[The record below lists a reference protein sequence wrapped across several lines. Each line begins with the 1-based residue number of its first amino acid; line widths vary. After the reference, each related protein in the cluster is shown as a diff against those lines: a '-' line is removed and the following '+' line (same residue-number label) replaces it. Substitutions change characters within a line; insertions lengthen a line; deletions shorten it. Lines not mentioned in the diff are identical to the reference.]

1 MFDMYQGT
9 SMATPHIAGIA
20 ALFKQAH
27 PDWSPMAIKSALMTT
42 ARDVLDGPDTDPS
55 VIFSQGAGFV
65 KPNAALDP
73 GLVFDSNAY
82 DWYGFLCGSGEVPT
96 YYCTSYW
103 GIPVVTADSLN
114 TPSIAIGTLAG
125 TQTVTRRVTNVTDR
139 TSTYT
144 ASITGMSGFTVG
156 FSPKRLI
163 VGPGQTKTFTVTFKR
178 TNAALSQYQGGQLT
192 LSDGRHN
199 VRVPVVA
206 QPIPLE
212 APVSVGEGSYTVKF
226 GYSGAFSASL
236 VGLAPGQVTTNPIVQ
251 NQQSVTF
258 MDIPAG
264 TSFAR
269 FALFDADV
277 PNGTDLDLYVY
288 QHTDA
293 GYVLVGQSGGSTA
306 EESVMLANPEA
317 ATYAVVVVGYAIVSP
332 TNYALNTWLVGNTT
346 VGNMKITAPKSATSG
361 AVGKI
366 TLKAARNVAPGHYFG
381 AVVYGGGAAGSVP
394 TFVTYDK

>member
-1 MFDMYQGT
+1 
-9 SMATPHIAGIA
+9 
-20 ALFKQAH
+20 
-27 PDWSPMAIKSALMTT
+27 
-42 ARDVLDGPDTDPS
+42 
-55 VIFSQGAGFV
+55 
-65 KPNAALDP
+65 
-73 GLVFDSNAY
+73 
-82 DWYGFLCGSGEVPT
+82 
-96 YYCTSYW
+96 
-103 GIPVVTADSLN
+103 
-114 TPSIAIGTLAG
+114 
-125 TQTVTRRVTNVTDR
+125 
-139 TSTYT
+139 
-144 ASITGMSGFTVG
+144 MSGFSVG

-192 LSDGRHN
+192 LSDGRHK